1 MAAAREYPP
10 HTTTSNPNGDDMHV
24 QQLRQNAQA
33 AAMPAAAA
41 TGDPAFLKL
50 KGVTKRYGVDYM
62 AVDGLDIDLPKGKL
76 LGLLGPSG
84 CGKTTTLRMIAGLLD
99 ITSGNILIDGDD
111 ISHRPPH
118 KRDIGLV
125 FQNYALF
132 PHMTVAENIAFGLD
146 MRGVSRF
153 EAKGRVEEALE
164 MVRLPGYGNR
174 KPKEMSGGQQ
184 QRVALARALVIR
196 PRILLLDEPL
206 SNLDAKLRDDMRIEI
221 REIQQRLQITTVF
234 VTHDQVEAL
243 TMCDLVGVMHRGKLA
258 QLGSPEDIYERPANL
273 FVAEFVGRANVLD
286 CEIEAVDRASICGAT
301 FLCDTKGLA
310 EGKAKAAIRPHRIN
324 LTPSRDRSLVSIAT
338 NSTHGKV
345 IRVTYVGD
353 VVQYDIDIGGSI
365 LTTEVHTSS
374 AGHSFQ
380 TGEKLL
386 CEWKP
391 QDMQVFGG

>member
-1 MAAAREYPP
+1 MVMNMHTQKARRTAAP
-10 HTTTSNPNGDDMHV
+10 H
-24 QQLRQNAQA
+24 AE
-33 AAMPAAAA
+33 AMPIADKV
-41 TGDPAFLKL
+41 GDEAFLRL
-50 KGVTKRYGVDYM
+50 EAVTKRYGLNYN
-62 AVDGLDIDLPKGKL
+62 AVDDLYIDLPKGKM

-84 CGKTTTLRMIAGLLD
+84 CGKTTTLRMIAGLLSISD
-99 ITSGNILIDGDD
+99 GNIFIEGDN
-111 ISHRPPH
+111 ISHKPPH
-118 KRDIGLV
+118 RRDIGIV

-132 PHMTVAENIAFGLD
+132 PHMTVAENVAFGLE
-146 MRGVSRF
+146 MRGV
-153 EAKGRVEEALE
+153 AKWQAKERVEEALE
-164 MVRLPGYGNR
+164 MVRLPGYGER
-174 KPKEMSGGQQ
+174 KPREMSGGQQ

-243 TMCDLVGVMHRGKLA
+243 TMCDVVGVMNRGKLA

-273 FVAEFVGRANVLD
+273 FVAEFVGRTNVLD
-286 CEIEAVDRASICGAT
+286 CEIEAVDKVRLGGSVY
-301 FLCDTKGLA
+301 LCDTKGLA
-310 EGKAKAAIRPHRIN
+310 QGKARATIRPHRVN

-345 IRVTYVGD
+345 VRVTYIGD
-353 VVQYDIDIGGSI
+353 VVQYDIDIGGNI
-365 LTTEVHTSS
+365 LKTETHTAS

-391 QDMQVFGG
+391 QDMLVFGD

>member
-1 MAAAREYPP
+1 MRRAPQTVVAPSR
-10 HTTTSNPNGDDMHV
+10 SSGDD
-24 QQLRQNAQA
+24 
-33 AAMPAAAA
+33 
-41 TGDPAFLKL
+41 AFLKL
-50 KGVTKRYGVDYM
+50 KGITKRYGTRHL
-62 AVDGLDIDLPKGKL
+62 AVDDLDINLPKGKL

-99 ITSGNILIDGDD
+99 ITDGQITVGGDD
-111 ISHRPPH
+111 ISHKPPH

-132 PHMTVAENIAFGLD
+132 PHLTVAQNVAFGLE
-146 MRGVSRF
+146 MRGVSRIG
-153 EAKGRVEEALE
+153 ARDRVEQALE

-221 REIQQRLQITTVF
+221 REIQQRLGITTVF

-273 FVAEFVGRANVLD
+273 FVAGFVGRTNVLD
-286 CEIEAVDRASICGAT
+286 CEIEALDRIRIRDSVFPCNT
-301 FLCDTKGLA
+301 HGLTS
-310 EGKAKAAIRPHRIN
+310 GKAKATIRPHRIN
-324 LTPSRDRSLVSIAT
+324 LTANRDRSLVSIAT
-338 NSTHGKV
+338 NSIHGRV
-345 IRVTYVGD
+345 VRVTYVGD
-353 VVQYDIDIGGSI
+353 LVQYDIDIGGNV
-365 LTTEVHTSS
+365 LTTEVHTASS
-374 AGHSFQ
+374 GHSFER
-380 TGEKLL
+380 GEKLL

-391 QDMQVFGG
+391 RDMQVFGG

>member
-1 MAAAREYPP
+1 MNTSELRSDAQGAA
-10 HTTTSNPNGDDMHV
+10 V
-24 QQLRQNAQA
+24 
-33 AAMPAAAA
+33 PAASSSA
-41 TGDPAFLKL
+41 DDAFLEL
-50 KGVTKRYGVDYM
+50 KGITKRYGADYM
-62 AVDGLDIDLPKGKL
+62 AINDLDIALPKGKL

-99 ITSGNILIDGDD
+99 ITGGQITIGGDD

-132 PHMTVAENIAFGLD
+132 PHMTVAQNVAFGLE
-146 MRGVSRF
+146 MRGVSRS
-153 EAKGRVEEALE
+153 EARDRVEEALE

-174 KPKEMSGGQQ
+174 KPREMSGGQQ

-243 TMCDLVGVMHRGKLA
+243 TMCDLVGVMHKGKLA
-258 QLGSPEDIYERPANL
+258 QLGSPEDIYERPADL
-273 FVAEFVGRANVLD
+273 FVAEFVGRTNVLD
-286 CEIEAVDRASICGAT
+286 VEIEATDRVRLGGNIYPCNT
-301 FLCDTKGLA
+301 RGLSA
-310 EGKAKAAIRPHRIN
+310 GKAKAAIRPHRIS

-338 NSTHGKV
+338 KAVHGRV
-345 IRVTYVGD
+345 IRVTYIGD
-353 VVQYDIDIGGSI
+353 VVQYDIDIGGNT
-365 LTTEVHTSS
+365 LTTEVHTASS
-374 AGHSFQ
+374 GHSFQ
-380 TGEKLL
+380 KGEKLL

-391 QDMQVFGG
+391 QDMQVFGS

>member
-1 MAAAREYPP
+1 MAEA
-10 HTTTSNPNGDDMHV
+10 DD
-24 QQLRQNAQA
+24 AY
-33 AAMPAAAA
+33 
-41 TGDPAFLKL
+41 LKI
-50 KGVTKRYGVDYM
+50 KGVTKRYNNDHM
-62 AVDGLDIDLPKGKL
+62 AVDDLHIDVPKGKL

-84 CGKTTTLRMIAGLLD
+84 CGKTTTLRMIAGLLP
-99 ITSGNILIDGDD
+99 ITGGQISVDGDD

-132 PHMTVAENIAFGLD
+132 PHMTVAENVAFGLD
-146 MRGVSRF
+146 MRGIARKDAAS
-153 EAKGRVEEALE
+153 RVEEALE
-164 MVRLPGYGNR
+164 MVRLPGYGSR

-206 SNLDAKLRDDMRIEI
+206 SNLDAKLRDDMRVEI
-221 REIQQRLQITTVF
+221 RDIQQRLQITTVF

-243 TMCDLVGVMHRGKLA
+243 TMCDLVGVMHGGKLA
-258 QLGSPEDIYERPANL
+258 QLGAPADIYERPASL

-286 CEIEAVDRASICGAT
+286 CFIEAQNRVRIGEVS
-301 FLCDTKGLA
+301 FLSDTKGLA
-310 EGKAKAAIRPHRIN
+310 QGPAKASIRPHRIH
-324 LTPSRDRSLVSIAT
+324 LTPSRDKTLVSVAT
-338 NSTHGKV
+338 NSAHGRV
-345 IRVTYVGD
+345 LRVTYIGD
-353 VVQYDIDIGGSI
+353 VVQYDIDIGANA
-365 LTTEVHTSS
+365 LKVEVHTAS

-380 TGEKLL
+380 AGDKLL